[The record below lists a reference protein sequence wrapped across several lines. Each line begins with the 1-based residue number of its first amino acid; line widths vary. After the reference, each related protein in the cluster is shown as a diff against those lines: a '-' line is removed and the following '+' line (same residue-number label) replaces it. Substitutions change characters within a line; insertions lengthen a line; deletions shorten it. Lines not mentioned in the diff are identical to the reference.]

1 MSLKEMRIESG
12 LKANKV
18 AEALGVSRVQLY
30 NLESG
35 KNKPDKLKISILSK
49 IYNKSELEIS
59 NAIGDEHCDWRGKEV
74 LPITL

>member
-35 KNKPDKLKISILSK
+35 KNKPDKLKISILS
-49 IYNKSELEIS
+49 
-59 NAIGDEHCDWRGKEV
+59 
-74 LPITL
+74 